1 MKSSMPIHV
10 LAKPSGAACN
20 LDCAYCFFL
29 SKSQLYPGAPAMMS
43 DKVVEE
49 YIRQLCNSNQKSV
62 TLSWQGGE
70 PTLVGLDFYRRAVS
84 FAAKYRRPG
93 QTIQHTFQT
102 NGLLLD
108 DAWCTFFKEHHFLVG
123 LSIDGPQSMHDA
135 YRVDR
140 NGVGSFKQVMH
151 ALSLLRKHRIDFN
164 LLCSVHAANVDHPA
178 AVYHFLRDE
187 LQAQY
192 IQFIPIVERV
202 NADQLHLA
210 NRGWKNDALQPRP
223 LYTQSG
229 DQVTERSVD
238 ADRYGRF
245 LIAVYDEWVRN
256 DVGAVFVQTFDVAL
270 GSWLGQHNLC
280 IFSPTCGNAVVLE
293 KKGDLY
299 SCDHYVEPDYRLGSI
314 CETEISTLAASKK
327 QRRFGLQKSDG
338 LPNYCRQCD
347 VLFACHGE
355 CPRNRFRTTPTG
367 EANLNYLCA
376 GYQAFFRHIRP
387 TMDCMAA
394 LLRQNR
400 YADEIM
406 QLLAPKTK
414 HNDPL

>member
-1 MKSSMPIHV
+1 MNRSVPIHV

-29 SKSQLYPGAPAMMS
+29 SKAQLYPDAPPMMS
-43 DKVVEE
+43 DAVLEE
-49 YIRQLCNSNQKSV
+49 YIRQLCSRQQQNV

-70 PTLVGLDFYRRAVS
+70 PTLPGLAFYQRAAS
-84 FAAKYRRPG
+84 YAAKHRRPG

-108 DAWCTFFKEHHFLVG
+108 DAWCAFFKEHQFLVG
-123 LSIDGPQSMHDA
+123 LSIDGPQAMHDA

-140 NGVGSFKQVMH
+140 NGAGSFKQVLH

-202 NADQLHLA
+202 SAENSPPAASSVLHA
-210 NRGWKNDALQPRP
+210 RP

-229 DQVTERSVD
+229 NQVTYRSVD
-238 ADRYGRF
+238 AECYGRF

-256 DVGAVFVQTFDVAL
+256 DVGSVFVQTFDAAL

-280 IFSPTCGNAVVLE
+280 IFSPRCGNAVVLE
-293 KKGDLY
+293 KNGDLY
-299 SCDHYVEPDYRLGSI
+299 SCDHYVEPGHRLGSI
-314 CETEISTLAASKK
+314 CETEISTLVSSKK
-327 QRRFGLQKSDG
+327 QRRFGLQKSDA
-338 LPNYCRQCD
+338 LPNYCRKCD

-376 GYQAFFRHIRP
+376 GYKAFFRHIRP

-406 QLLAPKTK
+406 QLLAEKTM
-414 HNDPL
+414 DIAPL